1 MGGGKKMTSRIIST
15 LRAWAHYINHCSRAA
30 YVALLLLIL
39 LTVISG
45 ARFFYNAGAAHALE
59 SCKVYA
65 ESRVT
70 LVYNGRVIN
79 R

>member
-1 MGGGKKMTSRIIST
+1 MKTRIFST
-15 LRAWAHYINHCSRAA
+15 VRSWIAYINTCSRAA
-30 YVALLLLIL
+30 YIALIL
-39 LTVISG
+39 VILFTVFTG
-45 ARFFYNAGAAHALE
+45 ARFFFNAGAAHALE

-70 LVYNGRVIN
+70 LVYNGRVVN

>member
-1 MGGGKKMTSRIIST
+1 MKARILST
-15 LRAWAHYINHCSRAA
+15 LRAWLRYVNHCSRAA
-30 YVALLLLIL
+30 YLALFLIVL
-39 LTVISG
+39 LTVCTG
-45 ARFFYNAGAAHALE
+45 ARIIFNAGAAHALE

-70 LVYNGRVIN
+70 LVYNGHIVN

>member
-1 MGGGKKMTSRIIST
+1 MKTRILST
-15 LRAWAHYINHCSRAA
+15 LRAWLYYINHCSRAA
-30 YVALLLLIL
+30 YLALLLLVL
-39 LTVISG
+39 LTVCTG
-45 ARFFYNAGAAHALE
+45 ARFFFNAGAAHALE

-70 LVYNGRVIN
+70 LVYNGRVVN